1 MNYGQLQAAVLKN
14 IDEYSRKGNT
24 AAPNKTV
31 DYRLKIP
38 EATNQILMNL
48 ASTTGK
54 IAAEW
59 EIINNPVL
67 NESTR
72 DTSTIKN
79 HIPGTDDI
87 IATLAG
93 ALSYYVEVTGHYDI
107 VIEEQVSGAW
117 ETLVELTPTHGSEPT
132 GFVEVKGLLTP
143 SMPTNAVR
151 MRLIGNYVYPYRHH
165 ILYPYSF
172 PSKAEIQQNRA
183 WFEYPLPADWL
194 QFNNVMIRRD
204 TRQWAPFSEYKIT
217 PTHFAFNRYSTGEI
231 IVNYWRRPKE
241 IVLAVPSS
249 PTEEELE
256 QVIDAM
262 PDAAGIVPLG
272 VAGTILVND
281 DNNASS
287 YLLQL
292 YNNGKFELTQ
302 NEGNYGLQSVTNV
315 NGW

>member
-1 MNYGQLQAAVLKN
+1 MNYRALVDTVLQLL
-14 IDEYSRKGNT
+14 DEYSRKGNP
-24 AAPNKTV
+24 AAPSKTV

-38 EATNQILMNL
+38 EATNAILMNL

-54 IAAEW
+54 IPAEW

-72 DTSTIKN
+72 DTSKLQN

-87 IATLAG
+87 IATLPG
-93 ALSYYVEVTGHYDI
+93 ARSYFLEVTGHYDI
-107 VIEEQVSGAW
+107 VIEEQVSGTW
-117 ETLVELTPTHGSEPT
+117 RTLVELAPTPGNEPT
-132 GFVEVKGLLTP
+132 AFVEVKGLLTP
-143 SMPTNAVR
+143 SSPTNAVR
-151 MRLIGNYVYPYRHH
+151 IRLTGNYVYPYRHH
-165 ILYPYSF
+165 ILYPYSY
-172 PSKAEIQQNRA
+172 PTAEEVQQNRA

-194 QFNNVMIRRD
+194 KFNNVMIRRD
-204 TRQWAPFSEYKIT
+204 IRQWVPFAEYKIT
-217 PTHFAFNRYSTGEI
+217 PTHFAYNRYATGEI
-231 IVNYWRRPKE
+231 IVNYWRRPKA
-241 IVLAVPSS
+241 IVVVDPKN
-249 PTEEELE
+249 PTAEELA

-262 PDAAGIVPLG
+262 PDATEIVPLG
-272 VAGTILVND
+272 VAGTILVGD

-302 NEGNYGLQSVTNV
+302 NEGNYGLQPVTNI

>member
-1 MNYGQLQAAVLKN
+1 MNYEQLIVATLKN
-14 IDEYSRKGNT
+14 IDEYSRKGNP
-24 AAPNKTV
+24 AAPSKTV

-38 EATNQILMNL
+38 EATNGILMNL

-54 IAAEW
+54 LPAEW
-59 EIINNPVL
+59 EIINFPVL

-87 IATLAG
+87 IATLPG
-93 ALSYYVEVTGHYDI
+93 ARSYFLEVTGHYHI
-107 VIEEQVSGAW
+107 VIEEKIDDWWGVLADMQP
-117 ETLVELTPTHGSEPT
+117 LPGSEPT
-132 GFVEVKGLLTP
+132 TFTEVKGLLTP
-143 SMPTNAVR
+143 SSTSAPVR
-151 MRLIGNYVYPYRHH
+151 IRLTGDYIYPYRHH

-172 PSKAEIQQNRA
+172 PSDAEVQQNRA

-194 QFNNVMIRRD
+194 KFNNVMIRRD
-204 TRQWAPFSEYKIT
+204 TRQWVPFAEYKIT
-217 PTHFAFNRYSTGEI
+217 PTHFAYNRYATGEI
-231 IVNYWRRPKE
+231 IVNYWRRPKA
-241 IVLAVPSS
+241 IVVADPKK
-249 PTEEELE
+249 PTAEELA

-262 PDAAGIVPLG
+262 PDATEIVPLG
-272 VAGTILVND
+272 VAGTILVGD

-302 NEGNYGLQSVTNV
+302 NEGNYGLQSVTNI

>member
-1 MNYGQLQAAVLKN
+1 MNYGALVDTVLQLL
-14 IDEYSRKGNT
+14 DEYSRKGNPPT
-24 AAPNKTV
+24 PSKTV

-38 EATNQILMNL
+38 EATNAILMNL

-54 IAAEW
+54 LPAEW

-72 DTSTIKN
+72 DTSKLQN

-87 IATLAG
+87 IATLPG
-93 ALSYYVEVTGHYDI
+93 ARSYFLEVSGHYHI
-107 VIEEQVSGAW
+107 VVEEQVSGVW
-117 ETLVELTPTHGSEPT
+117 ITLADLQPTPGDEPT
-132 GFVEVKGLLTP
+132 AFVEVKGLLTP
-143 SMPTNAVR
+143 SSTTNAVR
-151 MRLIGNYVYPYRHH
+151 IRLTGNYVYPYRHH

-172 PSKAEIQQNRA
+172 PLAEEVQQNRA

-194 QFNNVMIRRD
+194 KFNNAMIRRD
-204 TRQWAPFSEYKIT
+204 IRQWVPFAEYKIT
-217 PTHFAFNRYSTGEI
+217 PTHFAFNRYCVGEI
-231 IVNYWRRPKE
+231 LVNYWRKPKA
-241 IVLAVPSS
+241 IVVADPKN
-249 PTEEELE
+249 PTAEELA

-262 PDAAGIVPLG
+262 PDATEIVPLG
-272 VAGTILVND
+272 VAGTILVGD

-302 NEGNYGLQSVTNV
+302 NDGNYGLQTVTNI